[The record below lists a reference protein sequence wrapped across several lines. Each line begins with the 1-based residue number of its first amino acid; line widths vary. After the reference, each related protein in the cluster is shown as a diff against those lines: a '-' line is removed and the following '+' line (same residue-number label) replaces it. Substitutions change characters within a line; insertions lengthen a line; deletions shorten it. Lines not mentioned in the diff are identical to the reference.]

1 MIRVPRVALA
11 IAALAWAGPA
21 SAQLGP
27 TSEGGAVEPAQAT
40 PDIDVGR
47 LYREL
52 RSSFVVIRCSGERY
66 GTGFGFGRVG
76 RVATAR
82 HVVDCPR
89 NLAAEL
95 EDGTVASVRVVA
107 VSEEHDLALLELE
120 GGAATRVPPLIASE
134 ETPPIGEQVVSVG
147 FPVGPETDG
156 PHELAVTRG
165 IVAQRTANR
174 IVHDALVS
182 PGSSGGPVLDRGG
195 RVVGVTF
202 AVPRGSSVA
211 LAVPVDALLE
221 LSRTTAREAG
231 DPRSPLRFAFDV
243 GLDYE
248 VADVQP
254 FHFAGAELALSMSI
268 LDQAIVTLR
277 AIALLRLPR
286 TDDGVRRE
294 GARFAAELDAGYR
307 LRLDGFPVL
316 FELAGGLS
324 MGNDHVDLVRQEL
337 MLEDPSCDPATG
349 PCAVRIVE
357 VGTGEDHL
365 LARPLLTLRATLGP
379 LTLAYTVL
387 FDVERVEATAHRV
400 TLRLGLF

>member
-1 MIRVPRVALA
+1 MA
-11 IAALAWAGPA
+11 IAALAWAAPA
-21 SAQLGP
+21 SAQLGSP
-27 TSEGGAVEPAQAT
+27 SERGEAREETAPR
-40 PDIDVGR
+40 IDVGR

-89 NLAAEL
+89 GLAAEL
-95 EDGTVASVRVVA
+95 SDGTLAGVRVVA

-120 GGAATRVPPLIASE
+120 GRAATRVPPLVASDE
-134 ETPPIGEQVVSVG
+134 VPPVGADVMSVG

-156 PHELAVTRG
+156 PHELAVTHG

-174 IVHDALVS
+174 MVHDALVS
-182 PGSSGGPVLDRGG
+182 PGSSGGPVLDRRG
-195 RVVGVTF
+195 RVVGLTF

-211 LAVPVDALLE
+211 LAVPVDALVE
-221 LSRTTAREAG
+221 LSRATAREAG

-248 VADVQP
+248 VAGVQP
-254 FHFAGAELALSMSI
+254 FHFAGAELALSMSVI
-268 LDQAIVTLR
+268 DQIIVTLR

-307 LRLDGFPVL
+307 LRVEGFPVL

-337 MLEDPSCDPATG
+337 MLEDPRCDPATSS
-349 PCAVRIVE
+349 CAVRIVE
-357 VGTGEDHL
+357 TSTGEDHL

-387 FDVERVEATAHRV
+387 FDVERIEATAHRV